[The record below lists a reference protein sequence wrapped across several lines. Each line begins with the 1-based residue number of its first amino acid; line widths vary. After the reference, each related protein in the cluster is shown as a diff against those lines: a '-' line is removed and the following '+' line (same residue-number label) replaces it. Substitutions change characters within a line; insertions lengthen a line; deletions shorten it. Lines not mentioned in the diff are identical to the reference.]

1 MKKIEMI
8 DIKVEA
14 KINITFGTIG
24 GETFKFFFTT
34 VDKKI
39 AERFIPKL
47 KEYLGS
53 EGYDVSE
60 LDMLAQIE
68 MLGPVCPQCSKQRL
82 SGLDCA
88 CGYYQI

>member
-39 AERFIPKL
+39 AERAA
-47 KEYLGS
+47 G
-53 EGYDVSE
+53 VSDHVWEVEE
-60 LDMLAQIE
+60 LI
-68 MLGPVCPQCSKQRL
+68 R
-82 SGLDCA
+82 
-88 CGYYQI
+88 